1 MKRFFSTTLVFLIL
15 FSNGLCSIAQEA
27 MPIMM
32 NNGQRYIFNGGV
44 EINEKEKLNPDIF
57 TGETT
62 FVKKGE
68 KLKMSVSSI
77 LNTSYAE
84 EYDEFFAQI
93 TNDIATE
100 KGVIIPAGSYAH
112 GSIEDMARAKKLGRN
127 GFVSLNF
134 DYIMTPDGRKIPV
147 EASMTT
153 KANVVKAT
161 AKHIAKDTG
170 YMLGGGA
177 LGGWMALNML
187 GLPAAIATHG
197 GTAAAGAGLGAVA
210 GLGIA
215 LSQTGKEVLI
225 TPGDE
230 IKVKINSS
238 LELPVMR
245 PEAFTEEEVTYDGL
259 DIKIFNIKIEKDPFG
274 QPNIIT
280 VSLLVDNQTK
290 KGFSVFDMALLSDT
304 KDIYYPSPFTNTD
317 FWFGRINA
325 GDRTSTKLSFAVNN
339 PKRNYWLVIYDTA
352 TRKPFVKVSLNNA
365 KRYINNK
372 HKAKS

>member
-1 MKRFFSTTLVFLIL
+1 ML
-15 FSNGLCSIAQEA
+15 FGNGLFSIAQDS
-27 MPIMM
+27 MPIMLD
-32 NNGQRYIFNGGV
+32 NGQRYIFNGGV
-44 EINEKEKLNPDIF
+44 EINEKEKLNPAIF

-112 GSIEDMARAKKLGRN
+112 GTIEDMAKAKKLGRD

-134 DYIMTPDGRKIPV
+134 DYVMTTDGRKIPI

-153 KANVVKAT
+153 KANAVKAA
-161 AKHIAKDTG
+161 AKHVAKDTG

-177 LGGWMALNML
+177 MGGWMAVNML
-187 GLPAAIATHG
+187 GLPAAIVTHG
-197 GTAAAGAGLGAVA
+197 GTAAAGAGIGAVA

-230 IKVKINSS
+230 IKVKINAS

-245 PEAFTEEEVTYDGL
+245 PEAFTDEEIICDGL
-259 DIKIFNIKIEKDPFG
+259 SLKIYNIKVEKDPFD

-280 VSLLVDNQTK
+280 ISLLVDNQTK
-290 KGFSVFDMALLSDT
+290 RSFSVFDMALLSDT

-339 PKRNYWLVIYDTA
+339 PKRNYWLVVYDTA

-365 KRYINNK
+365 KRYIDNK
-372 HKAKS
+372 KKAKS

>member
-1 MKRFFSTTLVFLIL
+1 MKRFFSTFLVFLIF
-15 FSNGLCSIAQEA
+15 FSNGLCTIAQET
-27 MPIMM
+27 MPVIM

-44 EINEKEKLNPDIF
+44 EIYEKEKLNPDIF

-68 KLKMSVSSI
+68 KLRMSVSSI

-112 GSIEDMARAKKLGRN
+112 GSIEDLAKARRLGRD

-134 DYIMTPDGRKIPV
+134 DYVMTPDGRKIPI

-153 KANVVKAT
+153 KANAIKSA
-161 AKHIAKDTG
+161 AKHVAKDTG

-177 LGGWMALNML
+177 MGGWMALNML
-187 GLPAAIATHG
+187 GLPAAIVTHG
-197 GTAAAGAGLGAVA
+197 GTAAAGAGIGAVA

-215 LSQTGKEVLI
+215 LSEKGKEVLI

-245 PEAFTEEEVTYDGL
+245 PEAFTEEEILCDGL
-259 DIKIFNIKIEKDPFG
+259 DIKIYNVKVEKDPFG
-274 QPNIIT
+274 QPNIVT
-280 VSLLVDNQTK
+280 VSILVDNQTK
-290 KGFSVFDMALLSDT
+290 KSFSVFDMALLSDI

-325 GDRTSTKLSFAVNN
+325 GDRTSTKLSFSVNN
-339 PKRNYWLVIYDTA
+339 PKRKYWLVIYDTA
-352 TRKPFVKVSLNNA
+352 TRKPFIKVSLDNA
-365 KRYINNK
+365 KRYIDNK
-372 HKAKS
+372 KKAKA

>member
-1 MKRFFSTTLVFLIL
+1 
-15 FSNGLCSIAQEA
+15 
-27 MPIMM
+27 MM

-44 EINEKEKLNPDIF
+44 EINEKEKLDPNIF

-62 FVKKGE
+62 TVKKGE

-112 GSIEDMARAKKLGRN
+112 GSIEDMAKARKLGRD

-153 KANVVKAT
+153 KANPVAAT
-161 AKHIAKDTG
+161 AKHVAKDTG

-177 LGGWMALNML
+177 MGGWLALNML
-187 GLPAAIATHG
+187 GLPAAVATHG
-197 GTAAAGAGLGAVA
+197 ATVAGGAGLGAVA

-215 LSQTGKEVLI
+215 LSQKGTETLI
-225 TPGDE
+225 TPLDE

-238 LELPVMR
+238 LELPIMR
-245 PEAFTEEEVTYDGL
+245 PEAFTEEEITCDGL
-259 DIKIFNIKIEKDPFG
+259 NIKIYGIKVEKDPFG
-274 QPNIIT
+274 QPNIVT
-280 VSLLVDNQTK
+280 VSLLIDNQTK
-290 KGFSVFDMALLSDT
+290 KSFSVFDMALLSDT

-339 PKRNYWLVIYDTA
+339 PKRKFWLVIYDTA
-352 TRKPFVKVSLNNA
+352 SRKPFIKISLDNA
-365 KRYINNK
+365 QRYINNK
-372 HKAKS
+372 KKAKS

>member
-1 MKRFFSTTLVFLIL
+1 M
-15 FSNGLCSIAQEA
+15 AQDS
-27 MPIMM
+27 MPVMM
-32 NNGQRYIFNGGV
+32 DNYQRYIFNGGV

-62 FVKKGE
+62 TVKKGE

-112 GSIEDMARAKKLGRN
+112 GSIEDMAKAKKLGRN

-134 DYIMTPDGRKIPV
+134 DYIMTPDGRKIPI

-153 KANVVKAT
+153 KANPIKAT
-161 AKHIAKDTG
+161 AKHVAKDTG

-187 GLPAAIATHG
+187 GLPAAIVTHG
-197 GTAAAGAGLGAVA
+197 GTAAAGAGVGAIA
-210 GLGIA
+210 GLSIA
-215 LSQTGKEVLI
+215 LSQTGKEVLL
-225 TPGDE
+225 TPLDE
-230 IKVKINSS
+230 IKVKVKSS
-238 LELPVMR
+238 LELPIMR
-245 PEAFTEEEVTYDGL
+245 PEAFTEEEILCEGL
-259 DIKIFNIKIEKDPFG
+259 DIKIYSIKVEKDPFG
-274 QPNIIT
+274 QPTILT
-280 VSLLVDNQTK
+280 VSLLIDNQTK
-290 KGFSVFDMALLSDT
+290 KSFSVFDMALLSDI
-304 KDIYYPSPFTNTD
+304 KDVYYPSPFTNTD
-317 FWFGRINA
+317 FWFGKINP

-339 PKRNYWLVIYDTA
+339 PKRKYWLVIYDTA
-352 TRKPFVKVSLNNA
+352 SRKPFIKVSLNNA
-365 KRYINNK
+365 KRYIDNK
-372 HKAKS
+372 KKAKG

>member
-1 MKRFFSTTLVFLIL
+1 ML
-15 FSNGLCSIAQEA
+15 FGNSLFVLAQEDI
-27 MPIMM
+27 PGILES
-32 NNGQRYIFNGGV
+32 NQRYIFNGGV
-44 EINEKEKLNPDIF
+44 EINEKEKLNPEIF

-62 FVKKGE
+62 TVKKGE

-93 TNDIATE
+93 TNDISTE

-112 GSIEDMARAKKLGRN
+112 GSIEALAKAKKLGRD

-134 DYIMTPDGRKIPV
+134 DYIMTPDGRKIPI

-153 KANVVKAT
+153 KANPVKAT
-161 AKHIAKDTG
+161 AKHVAKDTG

-177 LGGWMALNML
+177 VGGWMALNML
-187 GLPAAIATHG
+187 GLPAAIVTHG
-197 GTAAAGAGLGAVA
+197 GTAAAGAGVGAVA

-215 LSQTGKEVLI
+215 LSQKGKEVLL
-225 TPGDE
+225 TPLDE
-230 IKVKINSS
+230 IKVKVNES

-245 PEAFTEEEVTYDGL
+245 HEAFTEEEIHCEGL
-259 DIKIFNIKIEKDPFG
+259 EIKIFGVKVEKDPFG
-274 QPNIIT
+274 QPNIVT
-280 VSLLVDNQTK
+280 LSLLIDNQTQK
-290 KGFSVFDMALLSDT
+290 SFSVFDMALLSDI
-304 KDIYYPSPFTNTD
+304 KDVYYPSPFTNTD
-317 FWFGRINA
+317 FWFGRINP

-339 PKRNYWLVIYDTA
+339 PKRKFWLVIYDA
-352 TRKPFVKVSLNNA
+352 ASRKPFIKISLDNA

-372 HKAKS
+372 KKAKS

>member
-1 MKRFFSTTLVFLIL
+1 MKKFLSLGLVFFIFFS
-15 FSNGLCSIAQEA
+15 NYLCVVAQDT
-27 MPIMM
+27 MPVMM
-32 NNGQRYIFNGGV
+32 DNGQRYIFNGGV
-44 EINEKEKLNPDIF
+44 EINDKEKLNPEIF

-62 FVKKGE
+62 TVKKGE

-112 GSIEDMARAKKLGRN
+112 GSIEDLAKAKKLGRD

-134 DYIMTPDGRKIPV
+134 DYIMTPDGRKIPI

-153 KANVVKAT
+153 KANPVTAT
-161 AKHIAKDTG
+161 AKHVAKDTG

-177 LGGWMALNML
+177 VGGWMALNML
-187 GLPAAIATHG
+187 GLPAAIVTHG
-197 GTAAAGAGLGAVA
+197 GTAAAGAGIGAVA

-215 LSQTGKEVLI
+215 LSQKGKEVLL
-225 TPGDE
+225 TPLDE

-238 LELPVMR
+238 LELPIMR
-245 PEAFTEEEVTYDGL
+245 PEAFTEEEINCDGL
-259 DIKIFNIKIEKDPFG
+259 EIKIYGIKIEKDPFG
-274 QPNIIT
+274 QPNIVT
-280 VSLLVDNQTK
+280 LSLLIDNQTK
-290 KGFSVFDMALLSDT
+290 RSFSVFDMALLSDV

-317 FWFGRINA
+317 FWFGRINPS
-325 GDRTSTKLSFAVNN
+325 DRTSTKLSFAVNN
-339 PKRNYWLVIYDTA
+339 PKRKYWLVIYDTA
-352 TRKPFVKVSLNNA
+352 SRKPFIKISLDNA

-372 HKAKS
+372 KTAKN